1 MLNFYSLFW
10 SYGIFGYKIVSTN
23 RGNYYFWDHQEIRFF
38 LSVFSVENFISSSN
52 CIRSRSRRW
61 EKSHSSSKSR
71 RGMPQPVV
79 SATKQSLLM
88 DVAIIVPIAKR
99 SSVLVVEVECHY
111 AQTRY
116 RMKITDVDSLI
127 VKTTVNKMKKTTA
140 INI

>member
-1 MLNFYSLFW
+1 
-10 SYGIFGYKIVSTN
+10 
-23 RGNYYFWDHQEIRFF
+23 
-38 LSVFSVENFISSSN
+38 
-52 CIRSRSRRW
+52 
-61 EKSHSSSKSR
+61 
-71 RGMPQPVV
+71 MPQPVV

-116 RMKITDVDSLI
+116 RMKITDVYSLI

-140 INI
+140 VNI